1 MASRGFGSRESGRVP
16 MKLSDFSVL
25 DTEFGNMRERFD
37 NEMKKM
43 EEEMNN
49 FRSEMINRESQF
61 FSKPITGNTSK
72 SLSSSTNQGSLSTTG
87 GAADAS
93 SSMLMPGGGLGSHS
107 NWLQGLDSPLI
118 QEDAAN
124 MGQKELKLRFDVSQY
139 TPEEIMVKTVD
150 NKLLVHAKHEEN
162 TEGNSVFREYNR
174 EFLLPSGTDPESI
187 KSSLS
192 KDGILTVEAPLPQ
205 PAITQEKH

>member
-1 MASRGFGSRESGRVP
+1 MANRGMGSRETGRVP
-16 MKLSDFSVL
+16 MRLSDFSVL

-43 EEEMNN
+43 EDEMNS
-49 FRSEMINRESQF
+49 FRSEMLERDSPF
-61 FSKPITGNTSK
+61 FSKPLSENTSK
-72 SLSSSTNQGSLSTTG
+72 SISSTKNEGSLSTTG
-87 GAADAS
+87 GADAS

-124 MGQKELKLRFDVSQY
+124 AGQKELKLRFDVSQY

-162 TEGNSVFREYNR
+162 TGGNSVFREYNR
-174 EFLLPSGTDPESI
+174 EFLLPAGTDPEAI

-205 PAITQEKH
+205 PAITQEKK